1 MDKSW
6 EVMSDLEDAF
16 NEITTFRFLI
26 EELKKA
32 VDSNHTKRII
42 DSTSALDA
50 FYNPYCTNWD
60 EKFMK
65 VWEFVVKKED

>member
-1 MDKSW
+1 MFKCNYTNNKIQ
-6 EVMSDLEDAF
+6 EKAYKL
-16 NEITTFRFLI
+16 LI